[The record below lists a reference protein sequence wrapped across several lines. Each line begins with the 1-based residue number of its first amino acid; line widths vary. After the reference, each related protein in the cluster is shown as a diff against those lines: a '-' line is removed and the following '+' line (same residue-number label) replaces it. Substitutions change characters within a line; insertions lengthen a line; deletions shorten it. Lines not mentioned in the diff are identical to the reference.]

1 MDYFYL
7 VMIVISVL
15 TMLTLTIDIGTNTI
29 LSLTEIKLFRITF
42 ITLAVGATCEFL
54 GYYFD
59 VFGTRYTLVRRIV
72 TVIEFSISPVLTI
85 LFAKSCGLR
94 KSIKPMAIFMFLHFL
109 CQVLMQPLGGI
120 FSVDENGRYIRGP
133 FYWIYLV
140 VCAVSFFYLLF
151 VFVYL
156 GKRGRSINLIKTI
169 LLILIVLIG
178 QVACF
183 WDDSIRTGYI
193 SLSIAA
199 VFLYLF
205 VQEFIRIKMLNTIE
219 KEHELSSLDS
229 LTGVKSRIGYDRKIV
244 EIDEILKINKNL
256 IHFAICEC
264 DLNNLKQIND
274 TYGHEAGDLY
284 IKRCCKAICSFFK
297 HSPIFRIGG
306 DEFVVLL
313 QNEDYEVCDELKQ
326 NLLNLISEEVQKDCA
341 LTDKVSF
348 AAGFSKFNPAADN
361 SFKEVFARADKEMY
375 AHKRELKK

>member
-7 VMIVISVL
+7 VMIVISIL
-15 TMLTLTIDIGTNTI
+15 TMFTLTIDIGTNTI
-29 LSLTEIKLFRITF
+29 LSPTEIKFFRITF
-42 ITLAVGATCEFL
+42 ITLAFGAVCEFW

-59 VFGTRYTLVRRIV
+59 MFGTKYTLFRRIV
-72 TVIEFSISPVLTI
+72 TVTEFSISPVLTI

-94 KSIKPMAIFMFLHFL
+94 KSIKPMAVFMFLHFL
-109 CQVLMQPLGGI
+109 CQVVMQPFGGI
-120 FSVDENGRYIRGP
+120 FSVDENGRYLRGP

-140 VCAVSFFYLLF
+140 VCAVSFFYLLL

-156 GKRGRSINLIKTI
+156 GKRARTIKLIKIVLLTI
-169 LLILIVLIG
+169 IVLIG
-178 QVACF
+178 QISCF
-183 WDDSIRTGYI
+183 WDNSIKTGYI

-199 VFLYLF
+199 VLLYIF
-205 VQEFIRIKMLNTIE
+205 VQEFIRIKMMNTIE

-229 LTGVKSRIGYDRKIV
+229 LTGVKSRIAYDRKV
-244 EIDEILKINKNL
+244 EEIDGILKTNKNL
-256 IHFAICEC
+256 IHFGICEC

-274 TYGHEAGDLY
+274 TCGHEAGDLY
-284 IKRCCKAICSFFK
+284 IKRCCKLICSFFK

-313 QNEDYEVCDELKQ
+313 QNEDYNDCDELKQ
-326 NLLNLISEEVQKDCA
+326 NLLNLISDEVHKDCA

>member
-29 LSLTEIKLFRITF
+29 LSPTEIKFFRITF
-42 ITLAVGATCEFL
+42 ITLAFGAVCEFL

-59 VFGTRYTLVRRIV
+59 VFGTKYTLLHRIV
-72 TVIEFSISPVLTI
+72 TVTEFSVSPVLTI

-94 KSIKPMAIFMFLHFL
+94 KSIKPMSVFMFLHFL
-109 CQVLMQPLGGI
+109 CQVAMQPFGGI
-120 FSVDENGRYIRGP
+120 FSVDENGRYLRGP

-156 GKRGRSINLIKTI
+156 GRRARTIRLIKI
-169 LLILIVLIG
+169 VLLTLIVLIG
-178 QVACF
+178 QITCF
-183 WDDSIRTGYI
+183 LDDSIKTGYI

-199 VFLYLF
+199 VFLYIF
-205 VQEFIRIKMLNTIE
+205 VQEFIRIKMMNTIE

-229 LTGVKSRIGYDRKIV
+229 LTGVKSRIVYDRKIA
-244 EIDEILKINKNL
+244 EIDEILKINRSL

-274 TYGHEAGDLY
+274 TCGHEAGDLY
-284 IKRCCKAICSFFK
+284 IKRCCKLICSFFK

-313 QNEDYEVCDELKQ
+313 QNEDYEACDEVKQ
-326 NLLNLISEEVQKDCA
+326 NLLNLILDEAQKDCA
-341 LTDKVSF
+341 LTDKISF
-348 AAGFSKFNPAADN
+348 AVGFAKFNPSSDK
-361 SFKEVFARADKEMY
+361 SVKEVFARADKEMY
-375 AHKRELKK
+375 AHKRELKN

>member
-29 LSLTEIKLFRITF
+29 LSLNEIKLFRITF
-42 ITLAVGATCEFL
+42 ITLAVGAVCEFF
-54 GYYFD
+54 GYYCD
-59 VFGTRYTLVRRIV
+59 VFGTRYTLLRRIV
-72 TVIEFSISPVLTI
+72 TVTEFNISPVLTI

-94 KSIKPMAIFMFLHFL
+94 KSIKPMAVFMFLHFL
-109 CQVLMQPLGGI
+109 CQVLMQPFGGI
-120 FSVDENGRYIRGP
+120 FRGP

-151 VFVYL
+151 VFIYL
-156 GKRGRSINLIKTI
+156 AKRGRSINLIKLV
-169 LLILIVLIG
+169 LLTLIVLIG

-199 VFLYLF
+199 VFLYIF
-205 VQEFIRIKMLNTIE
+205 VQEFIRIKMMDTIE

-229 LTGVKSRIGYDRKIV
+229 LTGVRSRIAYDRKIE
-244 EIDEILKINKNL
+244 EIDGILKTNKNL
-256 IHFAICEC
+256 IHFAMCEC

-274 TYGHEAGDLY
+274 TCGHEAGDLY
-284 IKRCCKAICSFFK
+284 IKRCCKLICSFFK

-313 QNEDYEVCDELKQ
+313 QNDDYEACDELKQ
-326 NLLNLISEEVQKDCA
+326 NLLNLISDEVRKDCA

-348 AAGFSKFNPAADN
+348 AAGFSKFNSASDN
-361 SFKEVFARADKEMY
+361 SYKEVFVRADKEMY
-375 AHKRELKK
+375 EHKRELKN

>member
-15 TMLTLTIDIGTNTI
+15 TMLTLTIDIGKNTI
-29 LSLTEIKLFRITF
+29 LSMNEIKFFRITF
-42 ITLAVGATCEFL
+42 LTLAFGTLCEFL

-59 VFGTRYTLVRRIV
+59 VYGTRHILFRRIV
-72 TVIEFSISPVLTI
+72 TVTEFSVSPILTI

-94 KSIKPMAIFMFLHFL
+94 KTIKPMTMFMILHFL
-109 CQVLMQPLGGI
+109 CQIAMQPFDGI
-120 FSVDENGRYIRGP
+120 FGVDNSGRYFRGT

-151 VFVYL
+151 VFAYL

-178 QVACF
+178 QIACF
-183 WDDSIRTGYI
+183 WDESVKTGYI

-205 VQEFIRIKMLNTIE
+205 VQEFIRIKMLDTIE

-229 LTGVKSRIGYDRKIV
+229 LTGVKSRIVYDRKII

-284 IKRCCKAICSFFK
+284 IKRCCKVICSFFK
-297 HSPIFRIGG
+297 YSPVFRIGG

-313 QNEDYEVCDELKQ
+313 QNEDYEACDGLK
-326 NLLNLISEEVQKDCA
+326 
-341 LTDKVSF
+341 
-348 AAGFSKFNPAADN
+348 
-361 SFKEVFARADKEMY
+361 
-375 AHKRELKK
+375 